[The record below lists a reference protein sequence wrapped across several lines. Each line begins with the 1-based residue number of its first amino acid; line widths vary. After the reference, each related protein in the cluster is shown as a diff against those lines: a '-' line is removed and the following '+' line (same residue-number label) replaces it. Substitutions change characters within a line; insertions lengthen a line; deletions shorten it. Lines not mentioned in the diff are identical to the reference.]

1 MNDGSLE
8 NCGNVIIEE
17 LPAITTVQLK
27 KDCFKQAN
35 CILKKDNVASILVDS
50 LKGCGDGCS
59 VVLV

>member
-1 MNDGSLE
+1 M
-8 NCGNVIIEE
+8 EE

-50 LKGCGDGCS
+50 LKSCGDGCS